1 MQGMNPYAQGIVT
14 ALANQPKLLMKMRI
28 LSLGKNYDVM
38 DPNQQVICQVGLDA
52 SQNMTGQAVTSVVG
66 SIAGGYVGR
75 WAGRS
80 LAYTYLVRDANGTVA
95 LAVNKGTGGN
105 RAEFQVV
112 DVVTGTSF
120 GRIDLKRS
128 LIGGLKATW
137 LGPDGQVWLQTK
149 GNIIRRK
156 YAILGPDG
164 KELGRVRHKILA
176 IRDVWELEFESG
188 ANHLFS
194 AIFATILD
202 FEKKM

>member
-14 ALANQPKLLMKMRI
+14 ALANQPKLLMKMKI

-38 DPNQQVICQVGLDA
+38 DPNQRVLCQVGLDA
-52 SQNMTGQAVTSVVG
+52 SQNMRGTAVSSAVG
-66 SIAGGYVGR
+66 AFAGGYVGR

-80 LAYTYLVRDANGTVA
+80 LAYTYLVRDTNGNVA
-95 LAVNKGTGGN
+95 LAVNKGSGGN
-105 RAEFQVV
+105 TAEFQVV
-112 DVVTGTSF
+112 DVASGTSF

-137 LGPDGQVWLQTK
+137 IGPDGQVWMHTK

-164 KELGRVRHKILA
+164 REVGRVRHKIIA

-188 ANHLFS
+188 ANHLYS

>member
-1 MQGMNPYAQGIVT
+1 MNPYTQGIVT
-14 ALANQPKLLMKMRI
+14 ALASQPKLLMKMRI

-38 DPNQQVICQVGLDA
+38 DPDQRVLCQVGLDA
-52 SQNMTGQAVTSVVG
+52 NQNMTGTAVASVVG
-66 SIAGGYVGR
+66 SVAGGYIGR

-80 LAYTYLVRDANGTVA
+80 LAYTYLVRDPNGTIA
-95 LAVNKGTGGN
+95 MAINKGSGGN
-105 RAEFQVV
+105 KAEFQVV
-112 DVVTGTSF
+112 DVLTGTNF

-137 LGPDGQVWLQTK
+137 IGPDGQVWLHTK

-156 YAILGPDG
+156 YTILGPDG
-164 KELGRVRHKILA
+164 KEVGRVRHKILA
-176 IRDVWELEFESG
+176 IRDVWELKFESG
-188 ANHLFS
+188 ANHLYS